1 MRYFISLITLIFIPV
16 QRVYSVPVVPNFGGA
31 STTSTTTSKQNTTE
45 LIEQWEYSTGF
56 DWSLSGT
63 NLNVQGKINPDIT
76 TVGTHSVSGV
86 TTTHFGVDPNT
97 VPDVTMHTQ
106 GAATQLLNSYQGPG
120 LKSFTR
126 ISRDIITESV
136 TNTMST
142 FSN

>member
-16 QRVYSVPVVPNFGGA
+16 QRVYSIPVVPNFGGA
-31 STTSTTTSKQNTTE
+31 TTN
-45 LIEQWEYSTGF
+45 STGF

>member
-1 MRYFISLITLIFIPV
+1 MRYFLSLITLIFIPV
-16 QRVYSVPVVPNFGGA
+16 QRVYSIPVVPNFGGA

-63 NLNVQGKINPDIT
+63 NLNVQGKINPDIK

-86 TTTHFGVDPNT
+86 TTTHFGVDLDT
-97 VPDVTMHTQ
+97 VPNVNMHTQ

-120 LKSFTR
+120 LRNRTTITR
-126 ISRDIITESV
+126 SQEIETTIVSSSV
-136 TNTMST
+136 
-142 FSN
+142 FSQ

>member
-1 MRYFISLITLIFIPV
+1 MRYFLSLITLVFIPV
-16 QRVYSVPVVPNFGGA
+16 QRVYSIPVVPNFGGA
-31 STTSTTTSKQNTTE
+31 TTNSTTTSKQNTTE

-63 NLNVQGKINPDIT
+63 NINIPGKINPDVT
-76 TVGTHSVSGV
+76 SVGTHSVSGV
-86 TTTHFGVDPNT
+86 TTSHFGVDLHDIPE
-97 VPDVTMHTQ
+97 VKMHTQ

-126 ISRDIITESV
+126 ITRDIITESV
-136 TNTMST
+136 TSTMST